1 MSQLYSPKK
10 RPGEYQVI
18 IYTSGVSSRP
28 VELKIRV
35 AYFWIIVCTIFVL
48 CITAGVYL
56 TYSTSLKNYAP
67 GVVSVEKYN
76 EDISANKAK
85 IDSVL
90 VSIQKKTDYFSRLKQ
105 LMGSDKLDTISK
117 LPKVSD
123 ESVVG
128 VSNPR
133 ISILSNSMTDIS
145 EGMSTDSAY
154 STATEFDGDITGTN
168 SKSVNHVYSY
178 SESVTGSFLAFP
190 PLHGIITRGIDP
202 HLNHFGI
209 DIATKK
215 GTPVTA
221 ISGGIVIFCDWTQS
235 TGNTIILLHPNNFLS
250 VYKHLNIISVKLNT
264 ILKSG
269 ELVGLSGSS
278 GEVTSGPHLHL
289 ELWNNGKYLNPLD
302 YISGWENK

>member
-18 IYTSGVSSRP
+18 IYTSGVSNRP

-35 AYFWIIVCTIFVL
+35 AYFWIILCTLIVL

-56 TYSTSLKNYAP
+56 TYSTGLKNYAP

-90 VSIQKKTDYFSRLKQ
+90 ISIQKKTDYFSRLKQ
-105 LMGSDKLDTISK
+105 LMGSDKLDTTSK
-117 LPKVSD
+117 TVLSNE
-123 ESVVG
+123 ESVIG

-133 ISILSNSMTDIS
+133 ISMLTNKMVEIDRQKSGED
-145 EGMSTDSAY
+145 STTGIDS
-154 STATEFDGDITGTN
+154 EFDGAI
-168 SKSVNHVYSY
+168 SKSGNQVYSY
-178 SESVTGSFLAFP
+178 TESVTGSFLAFP

-202 HLNHFGI
+202 HLNHFGL

-215 GTPVTA
+215 RTPVTA
-221 ISGGIVIFCDWTQS
+221 ISGGIVIFCDWTQ
-235 TGNTIILLHPNNFLS
+235 TAGNTIIILHPNNFIS